1 VAQPGAYGDS
11 WIGGG
16 GKVIPNPSRDSNT
29 VTLCFL
35 AALIFIFAA
44 LLYVPRAHGA
54 EPSKTLVQL
63 QAMRRHHTD
72 KDEPELD
79 RAERLGYLAGAIDG
93 VARDALERAVLLV
106 IVRGESGLARF
117 VDLDWDKCREG
128 HQGWCDSGRAY
139 GVAQLHGMLRTE
151 TRAEQMREA
160 LKRWR
165 YHRQRCG
172 SVAGAFAGYGSGNSC
187 TLTAQSI
194 ERAKSA
200 ERLAR
205 KL

>member
-1 VAQPGAYGDS
+1 MS
-11 WIGGG
+11 L
-16 GKVIPNPSRDSNT
+16 PNPSRDSNA
-29 VTLCFL
+29 VALCFL
-35 AALIFIFAA
+35 AALIFIFAM
-44 LLYVPRAHGA
+44 LLFSPRAHGA
-54 EPSKTLVQL
+54 EPSRVLQAL
-63 QAMRRHHTD
+63 QAMPRHHTD
-72 KDEPELD
+72 ADEPELD

-93 VARDALERAVLLV
+93 VARDSLERAVLLV

-128 HQGWCDSGRAY
+128 HQGWCDSGKAY
-139 GVAQLHGMLRTE
+139 GLAQLHGMLRTE
-151 TRAEQMREA
+151 TRTEQMREA

-187 TLTAQSI
+187 ALTAQSI

-200 ERLAR
+200 ERLAGQP
-205 KL
+205 

>member
-1 VAQPGAYGDS
+1 M
-11 WIGGG
+11 
-16 GKVIPNPSRDSNT
+16 IPNPSRDSNA
-29 VTLCFL
+29 VAVCFL
-35 AALIFIFAA
+35 AALVFIFAA
-44 LLYVPRAHGA
+44 LLYSPRAHGA
-54 EPSKTLVQL
+54 EPSRTLAAL

-72 KDEPELD
+72 VDEPELE
-79 RAERLGYLAGAIDG
+79 RAERLSYLAGAIDG
-93 VARDALERAVLLV
+93 VARDALERAVLV
-106 IVRGESGLARF
+106 TIVRGESGLARF
-117 VDLDWDKCREG
+117 VDLDWDKCRLG
-128 HQGWCDSGRAY
+128 INGWCDSGKAF
-139 GVAQLHGMLRTE
+139 GPAQLHGMLRTE

-187 TLTAQSI
+187 ALTAQSI